1 MYGAGVGTGVSG
13 VAMAFGASTGNTIL
27 MGAGALAAAA
37 AMATLAYNARRR
49 KAHQRP

>member
-13 VAMAFGASTGNTIL
+13 VAMAFGVTTGNTVL
-27 MGAGALAAAA
+27 MAAGALAALG
-37 AMATLAYNARRR
+37 MMGTLAYNARRR